1 MSMKAKAIIAA
12 MFTVT
17 VITPLPLQR
26 MFGARIRRKAVPYVT
41 TEIAGEM
48 ELFPAHSRPSANHKP
63 GVVFLMGSTKGHST
77 A

>member
-1 MSMKAKAIIAA
+1 MSMKAKARIAA

-26 MFGARIRRKAVPYVT
+26 MFGAGIRRKAVSYVT

-48 ELFPAHSRPSANHKP
+48 ELFLAPKWPSPTPAPTHPALCTYAVPRDW
-63 GVVFLMGSTKGHST
+63 
-77 A
+77 